1 MEDEFNLV
9 LEAFNKYSPKVSE
22 YINENID
29 ILDNVEKFYDE
40 NNLVNYKKLD
50 RVTSLKEKDISDKL
64 VCKHFLVQNLGAF
77 LEKLRKLKNTENLG
91 KFG

>member
-40 NNLVNYKKLD
+40 NNLVNYK
-50 RVTSLKEKDISDKL
+50 
-64 VCKHFLVQNLGAF
+64 
-77 LEKLRKLKNTENLG
+77 
-91 KFG
+91 

>member
-64 VCKHFLVQNLGAF
+64 VWKHFLVQNLGAL

>member
-50 RVTSLKEKDISDKL
+50 RVTSLKEKGISDKL
-64 VCKHFLVQNLGAF
+64 VWKHFLVQNLGAL
-77 LEKLRKLKNTENLG
+77 LEKLRKSKNTENLG